1 MGKSFFEVFPT
12 LQMEGE
18 EKKLLSEVEVTKVS
32 TNRNKDFLRVYIQG
46 NHLIPK
52 KKIYMLERE
61 IKNQLF
67 PTKNLTVKLME
78 KYTLSSQYT
87 PKNLMDVYK
96 ESILLELKSYSIL
109 LYNLFRKAK
118 MDFDREGH
126 MILTLEDS
134 IVAADRAGELID
146 ILEKIICERCGLTL
160 MIEPAY
166 EENKDEAHKKEGE
179 LQIAYE
185 VENIVKMSALG
196 QKKEQEVTTEEGTKT
211 AGTKADTPKRE
222 EKNVAK
228 QTEGKRKESC
238 F

>member
-87 PKNLMDVYK
+87 PK
-96 ESILLELKSYSIL
+96 I
-109 LYNLFRKAK
+109 
-118 MDFDREGH
+118 
-126 MILTLEDS
+126 
-134 IVAADRAGELID
+134 
-146 ILEKIICERCGLTL
+146 
-160 MIEPAY
+160 
-166 EENKDEAHKKEGE
+166 
-179 LQIAYE
+179 
-185 VENIVKMSALG
+185 
-196 QKKEQEVTTEEGTKT
+196 
-211 AGTKADTPKRE
+211 
-222 EKNVAK
+222 
-228 QTEGKRKESC
+228 
-238 F
+238 